1 MDTIVALLTTTEG
14 RIGRQQWWI
23 GVVAL
28 IAVSIV
34 ASIILGI
41 LSFGN
46 ATVLAWLAVLL
57 NIALIFPSY
66 CIGIKR
72 RHDRDNDG
80 TDLKILIAGSLIV
93 NVLQATGI
101 GTTPMDIGNGMVVP
115 MPSIWMS
122 AINLI
127 FAVFAIYMLI
137 QLGFLKGTAGS
148 NSYGRDPLD
157 GAA

>member
-1 MDTIVALLTTTEG
+1 MEKIVSLLTTTEG

-23 GVVAL
+23 GV
-28 IAVSIV
+28 IAMIVISII

-46 ATVLAWLAVLL
+46 AALLSWLAVLL
-57 NIALIFPSY
+57 NIALIYPAY

-80 TDLKILIAGSLIV
+80 TDLKILIAGSIII

-101 GTTPMDIGNGMVVP
+101 GVDWVDAGQGVVLP
-115 MPSIWMS
+115 VPAIWLGL
-122 AINLI
+122 INLAYAI
-127 FAVFAIYMLI
+127 FAIYMFV
-137 QLGFLKGTAGS
+137 QLGFLKGTTGA
-148 NSYGRDPLD
+148 NSYGLDPLD

>member
-1 MDTIVALLTTTEG
+1 MEKIVSLLTTTEG

-23 GVVAL
+23 GV
-28 IAVSIV
+28 IAMIVISII

-46 ATVLAWLAVLL
+46 AALLSWLAVLL
-57 NIALIFPSY
+57 NIALIYPAY

-80 TDLKILIAGSLIV
+80 TDLKILIAGSIII

-101 GTTPMDIGNGMVVP
+101 GVDWVDAGQGVVLP
-115 MPSIWMS
+115 VPAIWLGL
-122 AINLI
+122 INLAYAI
-127 FAVFAIYMLI
+127 FAIYMFV
-137 QLGFLKGTAGS
+137 QLGFLKGTTGE
-148 NSYGRDPLD
+148 NSYGLDPLD

>member
-1 MDTIVALLTTTEG
+1 MEKIVSLLTTTEG

-23 GVVAL
+23 GV
-28 IAVSIV
+28 IAMVVISII

-46 ATVLAWLAVLL
+46 AALLSWLAVLL
-57 NIALIFPSY
+57 NIALIYPAY

-80 TDLKILIAGSLIV
+80 TDLKILIAGSIII

-101 GTTPMDIGNGMVVP
+101 GVDWVDAGQGVVLP
-115 MPSIWMS
+115 VPAIWLGL
-122 AINLI
+122 INLAYAI
-127 FAVFAIYMLI
+127 FAIYMFV
-137 QLGFLKGTAGS
+137 QLGFLKGTTGA
-148 NSYGRDPLD
+148 NSYGLDPLD

>member
-1 MDTIVALLTTTEG
+1 MNKIVSLLTTTDG

-23 GVVAL
+23 GV
-28 IAVSIV
+28 IAMVVISII

-46 ATVLAWLAVLL
+46 ATLLSWLAVLL
-57 NIALIFPSY
+57 NIALIYPAY

-80 TDLKILIAGSLIV
+80 TDLKILIAGSIII

-101 GTTPMDIGNGMVVP
+101 GVDLVDAGQGVVLP
-115 MPSIWMS
+115 VPAIWLGL
-122 AINLI
+122 INLAYAI
-127 FAVFAIYMLI
+127 FAIYMFV
-137 QLGFLKGTAGS
+137 QLGFLKGTTGA
-148 NSYGRDPLD
+148 NSYGLDPLD

>member
-1 MDTIVALLTTTEG
+1 MEKIVSLLTTTEG

-23 GVVAL
+23 GV
-28 IAVSIV
+28 IAMVVISII

-46 ATVLAWLAVLL
+46 AALLSWLAVLL
-57 NIALIFPSY
+57 NIALIYPAY

-80 TDLKILIAGSLIV
+80 TDLKILIAGSIII

-101 GTTPMDIGNGMVVP
+101 GVDLVDAGQGVVLP
-115 MPSIWMS
+115 VPAIWLGL
-122 AINLI
+122 INLAYAI
-127 FAVFAIYMLI
+127 FAIYMFV
-137 QLGFLKGTAGS
+137 QLGFLKGTTGA
-148 NSYGRDPLD
+148 NSYGLDPLD